1 MEFREALTFDDV
13 LLKPAES
20 GVLPSATDLSTQL
33 HSRLSLKIPFL
44 SAAMDSVTE
53 SAMAIAMARAGGLGV
68 VHKNLPANEQQAEVL
83 RVKRHEGLMVSA
95 PSTVRP
101 DTPLTEAVQ
110 TMRRGNFSGL
120 PVADE
125 QGKLIGILTNRDIRF
140 AKDETLVSELMSRE
154 LVTVREDVSQGQV
167 RKLFHEHR
175 IEKLPVVDEA
185 QRCIGLIT
193 VKDLENAEKHPN
205 ASKDTE
211 GRLRVAV
218 AVGTRESDVAR
229 AEALLEAGAD
239 LLVIDS
245 AHGHARSVR
254 EAVSVYKQRAGEIPI
269 MAGNVATAE
278 GARALIEAGADI
290 IKVGIGPGS
299 ICTTRVIAG
308 VGMPQM
314 TAIADC
320 VVETQRHGCA
330 LVADGGIRSSG
341 DIAKALAAGAD
352 AVMLGMLLAGTDE
365 APGETYLHQGR
376 AYKGYRGMGSLGAMG
391 RGSADRYFQE
401 DVQAQANGSVKL
413 VPEGIEGQVP
423 YRGAMSGVLEQ
434 LVGGL
439 RAAMGYVGGETLPAL
454 RERAQFVRVTGAG
467 LREGHPHDVAIVR
480 EAPNYSSGG

>member
-13 LLKPAES
+13 LLQPAES
-20 GVLPSATDLSTQL
+20 GVLPSATDLSTRL
-33 HSRLSLKIPFL
+33 HARLNLKIPFI

-53 SAMAIAMARAGGLGV
+53 SAMAIAMARAGGIGV
-68 VHKNLPANEQQAEVL
+68 IHKNLAANEQQNEVL
-83 RVKRHEGLMVSA
+83 RVKRHEGLMVS
-95 PSTVRP
+95 S
-101 DTPLTEAVQ
+101 PLTVAPETELADAVAL
-110 TMRRGNFSGL
+110 MRRGNFSGL
-120 PVADE
+120 PVADAD
-125 QGKLIGILTNRDIRF
+125 GKLVGILTNRDIRF
-140 AKDETLVSELMSRE
+140 AKDETRVAELMSRE

-175 IEKLPVVDEA
+175 IEKLPVVDGDE
-185 QRCIGLIT
+185 RCIGLIT

-205 ASKDTE
+205 ASKDDE
-211 GRLRVAV
+211 GRLQVAV
-218 AVGTRESDVAR
+218 AVGTREADISR
-229 AEALLEAGAD
+229 AEAALEAGAD
-239 LLVIDS
+239 LLVVDS

-254 EAVSVYKQRAGEIPI
+254 EAIGVYKQRAGEVPV

-278 GARALIEAGADI
+278 GARALVEAGADL

-320 VVETQRHGCA
+320 AQEAHRHGVA
-330 LVADGGIRSSG
+330 VVADGGIRSSG
-341 DIAKALAAGAD
+341 DIAKALAVGAD

-365 APGETYLHQGR
+365 SPGEVYLHQGR

-401 DVQAQANGSVKL
+401 DVQQQANGSVKL

-423 YRGAMSGVLEQ
+423 YRGAMAGVLEQ

-439 RAAMGYVGGETLPAL
+439 RAAMGYVGGADLPAL
-454 RERAQFVRVTGAG
+454 RERARFVRVTGAG

-480 EAPNYSSGG
+480 EAPNYSTSG